1 MYDIDK
7 LSYLQIGVQGDNES
21 TDIVIDVS
29 AWAEKYPE
37 AEFFI
42 VFKPYNA
49 QEISP
54 METSYEDGILT
65 WTVNS
70 AATAVTGVGYT
81 EVRAQDSH
89 GLIKKSRIIPTA
101 VENSVSGVDDTPPA
115 AYQEWVTAVLNAGAV
130 SKNAAAAAMAVSE
143 GRQIRFEIGTDE
155 SPTGTSGHLLF
166 YYRDDDDEWAYLDLG
181 AVDAYGMA
189 KAGGYTGTKAEFE
202 EDMGES
208 GTNATAA
215 ATSAENA
222 EAYAIGKRNG
232 EDVTSGD
239 AAYHNN
245 SKYWSGIAEAAAAT
259 ASAAY
264 GTDLLAPA
272 YTSLSFPVK
281 KGDHCI
287 YSGAYYE
294 ANQDIATSENWT
306 AAHWTQVTVG
316 GESSVLKSTLEQ
328 QNNAQTGIC
337 GKEYQDRNG
346 FIQKNKEQDLKIG
359 SLEVNEQRFKQALTP
374 VWHELQN
381 TDENEIWIANNT
393 WISVVVYECRDNRL
407 IGYVEELTATDEAL
421 SDRINANA
429 EEIEDAEERVNTR
442 IDELH
447 KDDFDPFK
455 VGLPVLK
462 MFGDFNTMTKS
473 SGKTIEYY
481 YYKTGSQLIN
491 NRELLTTIELIASGT
506 GNCKWQGQSSIN
518 LPKKNFTVT
527 FSKPISHEG
536 WFMGRKAV
544 LKGNYNDATFARNV
558 VSAKLWGD
566 VVRSRSDID
575 TSPIL
580 DTDSNELLIEADNPV
595 LIYAVPLYGCVNG
608 AAIDGF
614 PILVEI
620 NGEYA
625 GIYDFTLKK
634 GEKETTF
641 MGGNQYEAVVG
652 AEVDS
657 EPVRFRAEAACDG
670 TDFEIEYASDNFTD
684 EAIAESINAAIDA
697 CLNHAST
704 EQEYRDNVCT
714 KIDIDSAIDYWIFS
728 QLIQNWDGVSKN
740 YLLITYDGTK
750 WYFSAYDLDHT
761 FGNIILNKEVPKVDK
776 ANTGFMYFA
785 NINRLF
791 NRISKYDM
799 DKVIARFNELVEG
812 ALSENNIMVSFSS
825 FIGSIP
831 KLAVDKETHVWPLE
845 YWSNMQTYDQITNFY
860 RLRKD
865 YIRKQVAE
873 LAEGE

>member
-1 MYDIDK
+1 MARAMSVYTQNGTDYIINDPNNADEFVTSRAWNAGEPCYHGGDLYVFTADHPINTAWSGTDVRKIK
-7 LSYLQIGVQGDNES
+7 LGEE
-21 TDIVIDVS
+21 VS
-29 AWAEKYPE
+29 GLKSA
-37 AEFFI
+37 I
-42 VFKPYNA
+42 THQNNA
-49 QEISP
+49 QTGLNVRDISFINS
-54 METSYEDGILT
+54 EKAKNKEQDIKINSLK
-65 WTVNS
+65 VNDQRNKS
-70 AATAVTGVGYT
+70 ALTAVWYSLLNTDENELLLSENNWLAIVQY
-81 EVRAQDSH
+81 ECRDERFD
-89 GLIKKSRIIPTA
+89 GLSER
-101 VENSVSGVDDTPPA
+101 VDD
-115 AYQEWVTAVLNAGAV
+115 
-130 SKNAAAAAMAVSE
+130 
-143 GRQIRFEIGTDE
+143 
-155 SPTGTSGHLLF
+155 
-166 YYRDDDDEWAYLDLG
+166 
-181 AVDAYGMA
+181 
-189 KAGGYTGTKAEFE
+189 
-202 EDMGES
+202 
-208 GTNATAA
+208 
-215 ATSAENA
+215 
-222 EAYAIGKRNG
+222 
-232 EDVTSGD
+232 
-239 AAYHNN
+239 
-245 SKYWSGIAEAAAAT
+245 
-259 ASAAY
+259 
-264 GTDLLAPA
+264 
-272 YTSLSFPVK
+272 
-281 KGDHCI
+281 
-287 YSGAYYE
+287 
-294 ANQDIATSENWT
+294 
-306 AAHWTQVTVG
+306 
-316 GESSVLKSTLEQ
+316 LKSALEQ

-381 TDENEIWIANNT
+381 TDENEIWIADNT